1 MSPAAPEPFTRF
13 GQLLAEAQARVT
25 VRDFNAMVVASVDEA
40 GNPSARVVLLK
51 EFDARGFVFYT
62 NLQSRKG
69 RELTGQKKAALVLHW
84 PELGVQVRAEGA
96 VEQVADAESD
106 AYFAS
111 RPRLSQVGAW
121 ASHQSAPLSS
131 REALLQRVAEVE
143 QRYAGQAVPRP
154 PHWGGLR
161 LVPSAVEFWQDV
173 PNRLHVREQYLRARP
188 GAPWTLQLL
197 NP

>member
-1 MSPAAPEPFTRF
+1 VSTPEPFSRF

-25 VRDFNAMVVASVDEA
+25 GRDHNAMVVASVDAA

-51 EFDARGFVFYT
+51 GFDPRGFVFYT

-69 RELTGQKKAALVLHW
+69 RELTGQRKAALVIHW
-84 PELGVQVRAEGA
+84 PELGVQVRAEGD
-96 VEQVADAESD
+96 VEQVEDAEAD

-121 ASHQSAPLSS
+121 ASQQSAPLPS
-131 REALLQRVAEVE
+131 REQLLQRVAEVE
-143 QRYAGQAVPRP
+143 ARHAGQPVPRP

-161 LVPSAVEFWQDV
+161 LVPRAVEFWQDV
-173 PNRLHVREQYLRARP
+173 PNRLHVRELYTRTAP
-188 GAPWTLQLL
+188 GAPWTVQLL